1 VNKVPNKNSHNIQEM
16 KITILVFLLFLF
28 FLILFLHF
36 VKYPRE
42 IRDLISKEEG
52 DYILNQCKHQF
63 FRDRS
68 FSRGKTSTCF
78 LPKNDPVVEP
88 MLKRMCR
95 LIGKNYENV
104 EDPEIVKYE
113 PNGNHALHYDRRATT
128 VTLFLN
134 DSFEGGE
141 INFPLSR
148 EKIKPP
154 KYGGVVFQTKNN
166 PFSLHKNIPV
176 YRGEKYVVYIWIN
189 E

>member
-1 VNKVPNKNSHNIQEM
+1 M
-16 KITILVFLLFLF
+16 KRIIILGFLLFLF

-36 VKYPRE
+36 FVIKYPRE
-42 IRDLISKEEG
+42 IQDLISKEEG
-52 DYILNQCKHQF
+52 EYILSKCKHQF
-63 FRDRS
+63 VRDQS
-68 FSRGKTSTCF
+68 FSVGKTSTCF
-78 LPKNDPVVEP
+78 LSKNDAVVEP
-88 MLKRMCR
+88 MLKRICR
-95 LIGKNYENV
+95 ALGKNYENV

-113 PNGNHALHYDRRATT
+113 PNGNHALHYDRRVTT

-141 INFPLSR
+141 INFPRSR

-154 KYGGVVFQTKNN
+154 KYGGVYFQTKNN
-166 PFSLHKNIPV
+166 PFSLHENIPV